1 MLKKFRLYFLI
12 IFLVELLSFAGFV
25 VPQAREA
32 GFFIILAITLL
43 LVVEKMKYGLYIL
56 LVELFIGSKGY
67 LFFYDYD
74 GTVISLRIAM
84 FLIIMSAW
92 LGKVLLKWVSTKQDI
107 QDEIDKIVLKSKD
120 TIKSFSDFQEMT
132 IKAKK
137 ITSKATSSD
146 NKLFIFYFLLAI
158 FVIWGVINGY
168 LQGNNLNNLFFDF
181 NGWIYFGIL
190 FPVHYIWQ
198 KNKERITKVSQDL
211 LILLSVTA
219 SWLSLKTLAL
229 LYIFSHDFNLLA
241 EKIYRWV
248 RVTGVGEVNFTE
260 LGFSRVFIQS
270 QVFVVVGLFVF
281 LSLILHDVLAKKKN
295 LLIYYFIGLSLF
307 ISTTLVSFSRS
318 FWLGLGM
325 GLLIYCFLVFLFFWR
340 KWKEIILTGSILILV
355 TILSI
360 GLVWTIVRFPVP
372 QPLSG
377 FNLSMLGERA
387 TSISGEAGVSS
398 RWNLL
403 PVLVSEIKQA
413 PILGKGFG
421 AEVTYISDD
430 PRVREVS
437 PDGKYTTYAFE
448 WGWLDIWLKLGFFGM
463 LAYVALLIKIFI
475 TGISRIK
482 KSELKIQKLLY
493 IALLSG
499 LVMITVT
506 SFFSPYLNHP
516 LGIGYVVL
524 VGVIF
529 SVAIPTKN
537 KN

>member
-168 LQGNNLNNLFFDF
+168 LQGNNLKNLFFDF